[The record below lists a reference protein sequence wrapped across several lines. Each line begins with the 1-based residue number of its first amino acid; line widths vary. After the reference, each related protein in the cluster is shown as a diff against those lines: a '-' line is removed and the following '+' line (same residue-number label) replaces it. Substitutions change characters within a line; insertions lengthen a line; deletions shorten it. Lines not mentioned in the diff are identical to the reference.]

1 MNKQKSLTLI
11 ELLVVIVI
19 IGILAGV
26 IMISTSSSIDKANFA
41 KAQAFSKTV
50 QNELLLNLVSEWTF
64 DEPAVSGKTLDSWGN
79 NDGIVYGATRKDGND
94 GECVLRE
101 CYEFINSTNYID
113 TSYNLNGDKTVSL
126 WAKSYS
132 INTTNRMIFGVQ
144 SPTTSDRYYFGYI
157 SGFFGFGIGARLW
170 NTNDANGFPL
180 DKNWHFYTIT
190 SSGLIH
196 KIYIDGI
203 YKGQKSEASPVTDDY
218 YIGNFQYINSLGNTP
233 FDGLI
238 DDIRIYNS
246 ALSNSQ
252 IKQNYIAGVDSL
264 LSKKSISKKECNE
277 RINVLAYE

>member
-1 MNKQKSLTLI
+1 MKSKSFTLI

-41 KAQAFSKTV
+41 KAQAFSSTV
-50 QNELLLNLVSEWTF
+50 QNELLSNLVSEWTF
-64 DEPAVSGKTLDSWGN
+64 DEPEQGGKTEDSWGN
-79 NDGIVYGATRKDGND
+79 NDGIVYEATRKYGNG
-94 GECVLRE
+94 GECLFRG